1 MLRVYLKPSFV
12 RQFDA
17 LPPELQEEAVE
28 KIELFEDPKQHR
40 SLRVHKLKGAL
51 AEKYS
56 FSVNFRYRILFE
68 YESKKV
74 VVLLAIG
81 DHDVYR

>member
-12 RQFDA
+12 RQFDK

-51 AEKYS
+51 AGKYS